1 MAEIKKLIVCERCLR
16 AIESRE
22 GKQTVIEHYV
32 DENNVE
38 ESKCG
43 WCEESGF
50 DVLYEIT
57 N

>member
-1 MAEIKKLIVCERCLR
+1 MAEIKKLFVCDKCLR

-22 GKQTVIEHYV
+22 GKQAVIEHYV
-32 DENNVE
+32 DETNEE
-38 ESKCG
+38 ESKCS
-43 WCEESGF
+43 WCEEHGF